1 MCLLGA
7 NIVKMF
13 YIQNDFGKKC
23 FVHKTNL
30 IKKRFVEKT
39 LRKRKSKYLAPRH
52 IWFLMETE
60 KYNVSYYLPN
70 RRPY

>member
-23 FVHKTNL
+23 FMHKTNL

-39 LRKRKSKYLAPRH
+39 LRKKE
-52 IWFLMETE
+52 IQIFGTT
-60 KYNVSYYLPN
+60 
-70 RRPY
+70 PYMVFNGN